1 MILFIPFKE
10 NSQRFYNK
18 NFKLFQYTYNY
29 LLNVKFDLSKVYVI
43 TDSSVVI
50 EFVKKYGIKTIDE
63 ENAKDIKNR
72 NEVIACY
79 NAAKSLDISEFI
91 WLPLTQPLRN
101 YNLISLIENEFNRKE
116 ENDFDFVTSFEY
128 VSDRSLFYLKQYEDK
143 FLHNRQPGISRQGR
157 SCQEVRMLDGAIYG
171 VKTNFLERIMNDEQN
186 VLTNF
191 WQGKFKTILN
201 DVPFFVDIDTQ
212 DDFEAFKN
220 LKIA

>member
-1 MILFIPFKE
+1 MNLFIPFKE

-18 NFKLFQYTYNY
+18 NFKLFQYTYEY
-29 LLNVKFDLSKVYVI
+29 LLNINFNMSKVYVI
-43 TDSSVVI
+43 TDSSMVE
-50 EFVKKYGIKTIDE
+50 EFVKKYGIKTINE
-63 ENAKDIKNR
+63 ENSIDINNR

-79 NAAKSLDISEFI
+79 NAAKCLDIENFI

-101 YNLISLIENEFNRKE
+101 KNLINLIEEEFNKK

-128 VSDRSLFYLKQYEDK
+128 ISDRSLFYLNQYEDK
-143 FLHNRQPGISRQGR
+143 FLYEKNIKLTRQGR

-171 VKTNFLERIMNDEQN
+171 VKTNFLKELVKDEQN

-220 LKIA
+220 LKIT

>member
-29 LLNVKFDLSKVYVI
+29 LLNINFNMSKVYVI
-43 TDSSVVI
+43 TDSSMVE
-50 EFVKKYGIKTIDE
+50 EFVKKYGIKTINE
-63 ENAKDIKNR
+63 ENSVDINNR

-79 NAAKSLDISEFI
+79 NAAKSLDIENFI

-101 YNLISLIENEFNRKE
+101 KNLINLIEEEFNKK

-128 VSDRSLFYLKQYEDK
+128 ISDRSLFYLNQYEDK
-143 FLHNRQPGISRQGR
+143 FLFEKNIKLTRQGR

-171 VKTNFLERIMNDEQN
+171 VKTNFLKELVKDEKN
-186 VLTNF
+186 VLNNF

-201 DVPFFVDIDTQ
+201 DVPFFIDIDTEE
-212 DDFEAFKN
+212 DFNAFKN
-220 LKIA
+220 LKNI

>member
-1 MILFIPFKE
+1 MNLFIPFKE

-18 NFKLFQYTYNY
+18 NFKLFQYTYEY
-29 LLNVKFDLSKVYVI
+29 LLNINFNMSKVYVI
-43 TDSSVVI
+43 TDSSMVE
-50 EFVKKYGIKTIDE
+50 EFVKKYGIKTINE
-63 ENAKDIKNR
+63 ENSIDINNR

-79 NAAKSLDISEFI
+79 NAAKSLDIENFI

-101 YNLISLIENEFNRKE
+101 KNLINLIEEEFNKK

-128 VSDRSLFYLKQYEDK
+128 ISDRSLFYLNQYEDK
-143 FLHNRQPGISRQGR
+143 FLYEKNIKLTRQGR

-171 VKTNFLERIMNDEQN
+171 VKTNFLKELVKDEQH

-212 DDFEAFKN
+212 DDFESFKN
-220 LKIA
+220 LKIS

>member
-1 MILFIPFKE
+1 MNLFIPFKE

-18 NFKLFQYTYNY
+18 NFKLFQYTYEY
-29 LLNVKFDLSKVYVI
+29 LLNINFNMSKVYVI
-43 TDSSVVI
+43 TDSSMVE
-50 EFVKKYGIKTIDE
+50 EFVKKYGIKTINE
-63 ENAKDIKNR
+63 ENSVDINNR

-79 NAAKSLDISEFI
+79 NAAKSLDIENFI

-101 YNLISLIENEFNRKE
+101 KNLINLIEEEFNKKE

-143 FLHNRQPGISRQGR
+143 FLHDKQLGISRQGR

-171 VKTNFLERIMNDEQN
+171 VKNGFLEKIMNDEQN

-201 DVPFFVDIDTQ
+201 DVPFFVDIDTK

-220 LKIA
+220 LKIT

>member
-1 MILFIPFKE
+1 MNLFIPFKE

-18 NFKLFQYTYNY
+18 NFKLFQYTYEY
-29 LLNVKFDLSKVYVI
+29 LLSINFNMSKVYVI
-43 TDSSVVI
+43 TDSSMVE
-50 EFVKKYGIKTIDE
+50 EFVKKYGIKTINE
-63 ENAKDIKNR
+63 ENSIDINNR

-79 NAAKSLDISEFI
+79 NAAKCLDIENFI

-101 YNLISLIENEFNRKE
+101 KNLINLIEEEFNKKE
-116 ENDFDFVTSFEY
+116 NYFDFVTSFEY
-128 VSDRSLFYLKQYEDK
+128 ISDRSLFYLNQYEDK
-143 FLHNRQPGISRQGR
+143 FLYEKNIKLTRQGR

-220 LKIA
+220 LKIT

>member
-1 MILFIPFKE
+1 MNLFIPFKE

-18 NFKLFQYTYNY
+18 NFKLFQYTYEY
-29 LLNVKFDLSKVYVI
+29 LLSINFNMSKVYVI
-43 TDSSVVI
+43 TDSSMVE
-50 EFVKKYGIKTIDE
+50 EFVKKYGIKTINE
-63 ENAKDIKNR
+63 ENSININNR

-79 NAAKSLDISEFI
+79 NAAKSLDIENFI

-101 YNLISLIENEFNRKE
+101 KNLINLIEEEFNKK

-128 VSDRSLFYLKQYEDK
+128 ISDRSLFYLNQYEDK
-143 FLHNRQPGISRQGR
+143 FLYEKNIKLTRQGR

-220 LKIA
+220 LKIT